1 MAVATED
8 VGKRVHCGP
17 SAARTAPSCAT
28 DREGQQ
34 HAVSRSNRGVPA
46 LQPLSYAGIDPAS
59 SGAQMFALDQARVD
73 PDRAPTTVGRMTSG
87 EPTSMQLAAATLE
100 PPSRRG

>member
-1 MAVATED
+1 
-8 VGKRVHCGP
+8 
-17 SAARTAPSCAT
+17 
-28 DREGQQ
+28 
-34 HAVSRSNRGVPA
+34 
-46 LQPLSYAGIDPAS
+46 
-59 SGAQMFALDQARVD
+59 MFALDQARVD